1 MPKKKTTV
9 RYCEYGAPL
18 PADGPKAKLCQ
29 ACRQRR
35 LEEQRAEHRSL
46 SVEDEARRAE
56 TSVPLPGQHMTL
68 REAVEVLRKIEQERE
83 KQIDIRPVD
92 CMMGKE

>member
-1 MPKKKTTV
+1 MSKKKNTV
-9 RYCEYGAPL
+9 RYCECGAPL
-18 PADGPKAKLCQ
+18 PADEPKARLCQ

-56 TSVPLPGQHMTL
+56 EEVPLPGQHMTL
-68 REAVEVLRKIEQERE
+68 REVVRAADALG
-83 KQIDIRPVD
+83 
-92 CMMGKE
+92 MSYGKFVSLGLDKKG

>member
-1 MPKKKTTV
+1 MSKKKTTV
-9 RYCEYGAPL
+9 RYCKCGAPL
-18 PADGPKAKLCQ
+18 SADEPKAKLCQ

-56 TSVPLPGQHMTL
+56 TLAPLPGQHMTIREVVRAADAMGISYGKFVSL
-68 REAVEVLRKIEQERE
+68 RLDK
-83 KQIDIRPVD
+83 KN
-92 CMMGKE
+92 